1 MAVHA
6 PGARRHRGAGL
17 GDHPASPN
25 LAGERAS
32 GRFHRSPRGL
42 PDVQAAVPRRS
53 PRPVGLRAQAVQAPW
68 RDARL
73 RPHRGE
79 GLQPDVRDH
88 GRPGQGGG
96 LDRLP
101 AARDRPGHLLELQEL
116 PAVLAQEA
124 AVRDRPDRQELPQ
137 RDHPRQLHLPHAR
150 VRADGDGVLR
160 PARRGPAVVR
170 ALARAAAELVPRP
183 RVSAPTTSGCA
194 PTTPT
199 SCRTTRAAPA
209 TSSTCSRSAGP
220 SSRESPTAATSTS
233 PSTPSTPARSS
244 STSTRRPR
252 SATSRT

>member
-6 PGARRHRGAGL
+6 PGARRHRRAGL
-17 GDHPASPN
+17 GDHPAPQN
-25 LAGERAS
+25 LAGERTP
-32 GRFHRSPRGL
+32 GRLHRPARGL
-42 PDVQAAVPRRS
+42 PNVQAALPRRPHRS
-53 PRPVGLRAQAVQAPW
+53 VGLRPQALKAPR

-124 AVRDRPDRQELPQ
+124 AVRNRPDRQELPQ

-160 PARRGPAVVR
+160 AARRGPAVVR
-170 ALARAAAELVPRP
+170 ALARAADELVPRP
-183 RVSAPTTSGCA
+183 RHPPRPPPAAA

-209 TSSTCSRSAGP
+209 TSSTCSRSAGQ
-220 SSRESPTAATSTS
+220 SSRGSPTAATSTS